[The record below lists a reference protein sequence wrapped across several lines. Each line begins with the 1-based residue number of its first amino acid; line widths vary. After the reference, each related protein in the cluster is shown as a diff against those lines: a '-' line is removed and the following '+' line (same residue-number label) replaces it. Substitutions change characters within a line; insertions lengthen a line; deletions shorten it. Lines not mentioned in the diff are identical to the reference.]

1 MMEERTHK
9 RVRRMFENW
18 GEGWGDIHLL
28 EMAFRTTV
36 SFAALLL
43 LTRLLGK
50 KQMSQLTF
58 FHYITGITIGSI
70 AANIAGES
78 ETPFWN
84 GLLSL
89 VIWTLL
95 TVLLSFVTLK
105 WGGSRMILDNQPTI
119 VINDGRID
127 EQAMKS
133 VQLHLDDLNMML
145 RETGVFTIKD
155 VQYAVL
161 ETNGALSVLQKVPQL
176 PATKKDVKAGGGPPQ
191 YMPSE
196 IIADGRVNRK
206 TLQLHGLSEEWLLKE
221 IRKHGISRSD
231 QVFFAQLQEDGSLDV
246 TLKQPKMN
254 R

>member
-1 MMEERTHK
+1 
-9 RVRRMFENW
+9 MFDGW
-18 GEGWGDIHLL
+18 GEGWGDVQFW
-28 EMAFRTTV
+28 EMFFRTTM

-58 FHYITGITIGSI
+58 FHYITGITIGNI
-70 AANIAGES
+70 AGAIAGES

-84 GLLSL
+84 GLVSL

-95 TVLLSFVTLK
+95 TVLLSYITLK

-119 VINDGRID
+119 VIRDGRVD

-145 RETGVFTIKD
+145 RETGIFNMKD

-176 PATKKDVKAGGGPPQ
+176 PATKKDIKAGGGPPQ

-206 TLQLHGLSEEWLLKE
+206 NLKLYGLSEEWVIEE
-221 IRKHGISRSD
+221 IGKHGVSRSD
-231 QVFFAQLQEDGSLDV
+231 QVFFAQLQEDGTLDV
-246 TLKQPKMN
+246 TLKQPKLKK
-254 R
+254 

>member
-1 MMEERTHK
+1 
-9 RVRRMFENW
+9 MFEGW
-18 GEGWGDIHLL
+18 GEGWADVHFW
-28 EMAFRTTV
+28 EMIVRTV
-36 SFAALLL
+36 LSFAALLL

-84 GLLSL
+84 GMVSL
-89 VIWTLL
+89 AVWTLL
-95 TVLLSFVTLK
+95 TVLLSFITLK
-105 WGGSRMILDNQPTI
+105 WGGSRVILDNQPTI
-119 VINDGRID
+119 VIRDGRID

-145 RETGVFTIKD
+145 REAGVFTAKD

-161 ETNGALSVLQKVPQL
+161 ETNGALSVLQKVQQL

-206 TLQLHGLSEEWLLKE
+206 NLRLYGLNEEWLLEE
-221 IRKHGISRSD
+221 IGKHGVSRSD
-231 QVFFAQLQEDGSLDV
+231 QVFFAQLLEDGTLDV
-246 TLKQPKMN
+246 TLKQPKLKK
-254 R
+254 

>member
-1 MMEERTHK
+1 
-9 RVRRMFENW
+9 MFEGW
-18 GEGWGDIHLL
+18 GEGWGDLHFW
-28 EMAFRTTV
+28 EMVFRTTL

-89 VIWTLL
+89 VIWALL
-95 TVLLSFVTLK
+95 TVLLSYITLK
-105 WGGSRMILDNQPTI
+105 WGGTRMILDNEPTI
-119 VINDGRID
+119 VIKDGRID

-145 RETGVFTIKD
+145 RENGVFAVKD

-161 ETNGALSVLQKVPQL
+161 ETNGALSVLQKVTQL
-176 PATKKDVKAGGGPPQ
+176 PATKKDVKAGGGPSQ
-191 YMPSE
+191 HMPSE

-206 TLQLHGLSEEWLLKE
+206 NLKSYGLSEQWLLEE
-221 IRKHGISRSD
+221 IGKHGVARAD
-231 QVFFAQLQEDGSLDV
+231 QVFFAQLQEDGTLDV

-254 R
+254 K